1 MIAIDGDC
9 EFIAVVIKGSIEHIV
24 EKALTSHEQIKTDN
38 GEVLYK
44 KYLNET
50 IDEKG
55 LLTDVTFN
63 VPDNFNFGFDL
74 NNLSA
79 NPANF
84 YVTGVHV
91 TNDSGT
97 DITSVT
103 STVPSVALDPNTT
116 YTMTPS
122 PGPYSDVVIKTAN
135 ANTLTNG
142 QVIYLSTPPAGTY
155 NNISAA
161 NLGGYFTVSNV
172 TSNSFQVS
180 VIGAATSGPAVGIA
194 SMTATPPY
202 TTAAAGQN
210 TLTTGNGLFTANL
223 SSPAATNALSY
234 NISVDVGVDDGS
246 GNVKTSTITYRVNNN
261 QPNVQGLHLGA
272 QVATGNG
279 LIVTPTNKSKPIA
292 VATLVDANGK
302 ELPKTNGAYNSS
314 VQGYLK
320 IQAGNSA
327 NMIAID
333 SLNSQE
339 LGLPNNTPPIPAT
352 NRGFSY
358 YFGLNN
364 FFSSNPPNTNGSSI
378 PNSALNMKVEQRF
391 LDNPG
396 SISLGQLSKG
406 ADSGVSGAPPNYT
419 YQLNPGDNSV
429 IQKLAALA
437 SNNSNFVA
445 TGGLGAN
452 VQTLSGYAGE
462 IIGTASTNSA
472 TAKTNG
478 TTAQSLLDGLS
489 KQSSNISGVNLDSE
503 LANTVVYQNAYS
515 ASARVITVVS
525 GLFDTLLQSIQ

>member
-1 MIAIDGDC
+1 M
-9 EFIAVVIKGSIEHIV
+9 
-24 EKALTSHEQIKTDN
+24 
-38 GEVLYK
+38 
-44 KYLNET
+44 
-50 IDEKG
+50 
-55 LLTDVTFN
+55 
-63 VPDNFNFGFDL
+63 
-74 NNLSA
+74 
-79 NPANF
+79 
-84 YVTGVHV
+84 
-91 TNDSGT
+91 
-97 DITSVT
+97 
-103 STVPSVALDPNTT
+103 
-116 YTMTPS
+116 
-122 PGPYSDVVIKTAN
+122 
-135 ANTLTNG
+135 
-142 QVIYLSTPPAGTY
+142 
-155 NNISAA
+155 
-161 NLGGYFTVSNV
+161 
-172 TSNSFQVS
+172 
-180 VIGAATSGPAVGIA
+180 
-194 SMTATPPY
+194 
-202 TTAAAGQN
+202 
-210 TLTTGNGLFTANL
+210 
-223 SSPAATNALSY
+223 
-234 NISVDVGVDDGS
+234 
-246 GNVKTSTITYRVNNN
+246 
-261 QPNVQGLHLGA
+261 
-272 QVATGNG
+272 ATGNG